1 MGLGSPSCMSCA
13 PLSGFLSLKQ
23 LRKGHN
29 TSGGKAAL
37 ESRGVMVAAAQEDGL
52 EAPGLACVQT
62 EGFRELCGE
71 DTSERAAV
79 TGVGSRAE

>member
-1 MGLGSPSCMSCA
+1 
-13 PLSGFLSLKQ
+13 
-23 LRKGHN
+23 
-29 TSGGKAAL
+29 
-37 ESRGVMVAAAQEDGL
+37 MVAAAQEGGL

-62 EGFRELCGE
+62 EGFRDLCGE